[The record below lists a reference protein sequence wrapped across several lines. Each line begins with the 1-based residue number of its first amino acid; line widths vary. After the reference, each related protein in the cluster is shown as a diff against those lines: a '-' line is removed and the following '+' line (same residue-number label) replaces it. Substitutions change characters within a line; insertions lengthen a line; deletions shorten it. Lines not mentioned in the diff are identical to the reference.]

1 MKNSSESIKIFFKK
15 INRRKMRK
23 TQTHF
28 VRGKRVIAKNKV
40 LNLTDTQGKYT
51 FKLQLG
57 TVCQSQDW

>member
-1 MKNSSESIKIFFKK
+1 
-15 INRRKMRK
+15 MRK